1 MSLQLVFASLFGAF
15 VLGVLAGTA
24 ARNRSLEA
32 EAVIKGHA
40 EWVSYA
46 NGNPKFKWKEAK
58 P

>member
-15 VLGVLAGTA
+15 VLGVLAGSI
-24 ARNRSLEA
+24 ARNRSFGS

-40 EWVSYA
+40 EWVADA